1 MMLQIL
7 NKLLYVA
14 ISDPDT
20 EVREIML
27 VSLNR
32 KFDVYLK
39 NKSSLPS
46 LILALND
53 SSDKVQRRAVTILKR
68 LVTSNASYVVPALQ
82 NTLYRTIRII
92 KRKSY
97 DTEETD
103 SIQSLKL
110 LRCFINNAAFIMKDQ
125 RDLIFKFL
133 LNILQDQ
140 STTQQVSAE
149 IFATLSSLV
158 LVARSASIKYFDLLM
173 QVALDSLSDLAFSRK
188 RVEAIKCLTNSIQ
201 SSG

>member
-1 MMLQIL
+1 MLQIL
-7 NKLLYVA
+7 NKILYVA

-27 VSLNR
+27 ASLNNS
-32 KFDVYLK
+32 FDIYLK
-39 NKSSLPS
+39 SKSALPS

-53 SSDKVQRRAVTILKR
+53 SSDKVQRKAVTILKR
-68 LVTSNASYVVPALQ
+68 LVTSNSSYVVPALQ

-92 KRKSY
+92 NMKSY
-97 DTEETD
+97 DTD
-103 SIQSLKL
+103 AADAVQSLKL
-110 LRCFINNAAFIMKDQ
+110 LRCFINNASFIMKNQ

-133 LNILQDQ
+133 LNTLQNQ
-140 STTQQVSAE
+140 KTTQLVSAE

-158 LVARSASIKYFDLLM
+158 LVARSASIKYFEILM
-173 QVALDSLSDLAFSRK
+173 QVALDSLNDISFSRK
-188 RVEAIKCLTNSIQ
+188 RVEAIKCLTNTIQ